1 MNLASLDLNLLVAL
15 DALLKERNVTRA
27 GHRIGLSQPA
37 TSAALARLRRHFSD
51 DLLVRT
57 GNAYELTPLGAALQA
72 PAETACALLERL
84 FTSRADFDPATG
96 QREFTI
102 IASDYA
108 IAVFGADL
116 ARALHAEAPGTRLT
130 FQQVGPEIT
139 DDTGAALS
147 AVDGLLMPHGIVSGF
162 PTVELYRDEWVCIVA
177 DDHPDV
183 ADDHPDVADDHP
195 DVADDH
201 PDVADDHPEVDG
213 RITMDDLARLPWV
226 VYQRPYDAPAARQ
239 LSLLG
244 LEPHVEVSV
253 QSFQL
258 LPSLVAGTRRVA
270 LIQRRL
276 AQMMTPI
283 ANVRVLP
290 CPFEAVPVQEALWWH
305 PVHTQ
310 DAAHIWLRETAAR
323 VAAALTDLT
332 P

>member
-1 MNLASLDLNLLVAL
+1 VNLASLDLNLLVAL

-37 TSAALARLRRHFSD
+37 ASAALARLRRHFGD

-57 GNAYELTPLGAALQA
+57 GNAYEMTPLGTALQTST
-72 PAETACALLERL
+72 ETACALLERL
-84 FTSRADFDPATG
+84 FTSRAGFDPATER
-96 QREFTI
+96 REFTI

-108 IAVFGADL
+108 VAAFGAAL
-116 ARALHAEAPGTRLT
+116 SRALHAEAPGTSLT
-130 FQQVGPEIT
+130 FQQVGPEIAE
-139 DDTGAALS
+139 DTGALLS
-147 AVDGLLMPHGIVSGF
+147 AVDGLLMPHGVISGF
-162 PTVELYRDEWVCIVA
+162 PTVELYRDEWVCVVA

-183 ADDHPDVADDHP
+183 GDA
-195 DVADDH
+195 
-201 PDVADDHPEVDG
+201 
-213 RITMDDLARLPWV
+213 ITLDDLARLPWV

-239 LSLLG
+239 LSMLG

-258 LPSLVAGTRRVA
+258 LPTLVAGTRRVA

-276 AQMMTPI
+276 AELMAPV
-283 ANVRVLP
+283 ARVRVLP

-323 VAAALTDLT
+323 VAAGLAGHGSGPALDAG
-332 P
+332 PDPIERAV

>member
-27 GHRIGLSQPA
+27 GLRIGLSQPA

-51 DLLVRT
+51 DLLVRS
-57 GNAYELTPLGAALQA
+57 GNAYELTPLGTALRA

-84 FTSRADFDPATG
+84 FTSRAEFDPATAG
-96 QREFTI
+96 REFTI

-116 ARALHAEAPGTRLT
+116 ARALHADAPGTRLV
-130 FQQVGPEIT
+130 FQQVGPEIA
-139 DDTGAALS
+139 DDTGAVLS

-162 PTVELYRDEWVCIVA
+162 PTVELYRDEWVCVVA

-183 ADDHPDVADDHP
+183 GD
-195 DVADDH
+195 
-201 PDVADDHPEVDG
+201 
-213 RITMDDLARLPWV
+213 RLTMDDLAALPWV

-258 LPSLVAGTRRVA
+258 LPSLVAGTRRIA

-276 AQMMTPI
+276 AELMGPV
-283 ANVRVLP
+283 ARVRVLP
-290 CPFEAVPVQEALWWH
+290 CPFEAVPVHEALWWH

-323 VAAALTDLT
+323 VAAGLGG
-332 P
+332 

>member
-15 DALLKERNVTRA
+15 DALLAERNVTRA

-57 GNAYELTPLGAALQA
+57 GNTYELTPLGAALQT

-84 FTSRADFDPATG
+84 FTSRAEFDPATG
-96 QREFTI
+96 RREFTI

-108 IAVFGADL
+108 IAVFGARL
-116 ARALHAEAPGTRLT
+116 ARALHTEAPGTRLT
-130 FQQVGPEIT
+130 FQQVGPEIA
-139 DDTGAALS
+139 DDTGALLS
-147 AVDGLLMPHGIVSGF
+147 AVDGLLMPHGVVSGF
-162 PTVELYRDEWVCIVA
+162 PTVELYRDEWVCVVA
-177 DDHPDV
+177 ADHPDV
-183 ADDHPDVADDHP
+183 SD
-195 DVADDH
+195 
-201 PDVADDHPEVDG
+201 

-239 LSLLG
+239 LSMLG

-276 AQMMTPI
+276 ARLLTSV
-283 ANVRVLP
+283 ADVRVLP

-310 DAAHIWLRETAAR
+310 DPAHIWLRETAAR
-323 VAAALTDLT
+323 VGAALADPT